1 MHFISCFNWFLNNKW
16 VRNFSDNFTGT
27 KFSIIDVANKIT
39 PFAHIIL
46 IFLAATASTA
56 PAVSA
61 YCTNTNPEFWLEIQK
76 NEMLKAQN
84 EAIEAQNE
92 IQNEKLITQNWK
104 LNPQNEAIKAQN
116 ELQNNEKLKAL
127 KAEDECTQNYL
138 KYTHNA
144 EMYST
149 LHPEHAKK
157 SKNRL
162 LIKNEN
168 IE

>member
-39 PFAHIIL
+39 PFEHIIS

-61 YCTNTNPEFWLEIQK
+61 YCTNINPEFWLEIQ

-92 IQNEKLITQNWK
+92 IQKGESWK
-104 LNPQNEAIKAQN
+104 NKMKI
-116 ELQNNEKLKAL
+116 
-127 KAEDECTQNYL
+127 
-138 KYTHNA
+138 
-144 EMYST
+144 
-149 LHPEHAKK
+149 
-157 SKNRL
+157 
-162 LIKNEN
+162 
-168 IE
+168 